1 MEERFLTFLGLVTEI
16 LRSIQQE
23 WDFMASD
30 DCVPVQVALSLMDSS
45 TLGKAQ
51 REPEFLD
58 MHDQIQSTLKSIVN
72 GL

>member
-1 MEERFLTFLGLVTEI
+1 
-16 LRSIQQE
+16 
-23 WDFMASD
+23 MASD

-72 GL
+72 GS